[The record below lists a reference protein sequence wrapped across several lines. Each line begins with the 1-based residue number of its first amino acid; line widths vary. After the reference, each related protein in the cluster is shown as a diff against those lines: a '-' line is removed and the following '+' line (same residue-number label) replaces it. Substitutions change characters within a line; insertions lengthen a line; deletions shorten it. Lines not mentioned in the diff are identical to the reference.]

1 MSSLS
6 EPTFFETPAAF
17 KAWLKEHHE
26 TAKELLVGFRRTK
39 SGLPSMTW
47 PESVEEALCFGWI
60 DGVRKSLDETSYV
73 IRFTPRRP
81 KSIWSAINIRR
92 AGELTRLGRMRPAGL
107 EAFRARTAERSR
119 VYSFETKPRDLAPA
133 YARRLKAN
141 RAAWTFFQAQPPW
154 YRRTSRFWV
163 MSAKKEETRL
173 KRLATL
179 IACCA
184 KGTWI
189 GPLTRPNAARAQPKS

>member
-1 MSSLS
+1 
-6 EPTFFETPAAF
+6 
-17 KAWLKEHHE
+17 
-26 TAKELLVGFRRTK
+26 
-39 SGLPSMTW
+39 
-47 PESVEEALCFGWI
+47 
-60 DGVRKSLDETSYV
+60 
-73 IRFTPRRP
+73 
-81 KSIWSAINIRR
+81 
-92 AGELTRLGRMRPAGL
+92 MRPAGL

-154 YRRTSRFWV
+154 YRRTSQFWV

-189 GPLTRPNAARAQPKS
+189 GPLARPKTGRPRPKS